1 MNQSLRLT
9 LSAVLVAAGLIAALP
24 TYAGPEDGTKAQV
37 PANTSEGRDR
47 SRGEHIEGHIGFLHA
62 ELGITPAQEGVWQP
76 VAAAMRADVT
86 DYKNLAAS
94 YPEQYSSVPSA
105 VDSLHER
112 AAFVELHAKAERRF
126 VTAFEPLYN
135 ALSAD
140 QKAKAD
146 QLFANYDNND

>member
-1 MNQSLRLT
+1 MNKSLRLT
-9 LSAVLVAAGLIAALP
+9 LPAALVAVGMISAVPGF
-24 TYAGPEDGTKAQV
+24 AGPEDGTRPKV

-47 SRGEHIEGHIGFLHA
+47 SKGDHIEGHIGFLHA
-62 ELGITPAQEGVWQP
+62 ELGITPAEESLWQP

-86 DYKNLAAS
+86 DYKGLAAS
-94 YPEQYSSVPSA
+94 YPEQVSSVPSA
-105 VDSLHER
+105 VDSLQER

-126 VTAFEPLYN
+126 ASAFEPLYN

-140 QKAKAD
+140 QKTRAD